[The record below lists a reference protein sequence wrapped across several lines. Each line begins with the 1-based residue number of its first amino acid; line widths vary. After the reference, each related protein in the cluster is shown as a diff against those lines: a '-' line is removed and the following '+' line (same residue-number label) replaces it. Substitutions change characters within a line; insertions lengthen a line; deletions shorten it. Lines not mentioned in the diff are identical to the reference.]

1 MNGVGE
7 AGHCDKRPIGCGRKP
22 CPEVQFPGNDVSNV
36 KTLTRHTKIH
46 NRKKNNLST
55 DCMKD
60 RPARR
65 NPATLLKQFQPKL
78 NQTVEERSEGLSL
91 IATFG
96 RIRAIGLP
104 INAVGFIVAVNF

>member
-7 AGHCDKRPIGCGRKP
+7 GGHCGKDPSAVAGSLALRSSFRG
-22 CPEVQFPGNDVSNV
+22 DVSNV

-65 NPATLLKQFQPKL
+65 NPATLLKQFQPKS
-78 NQTVEERSEGLSL
+78 NQTVEERLEGLSL

-96 RIRAIGLP
+96 RIRATGLP
-104 INAVGFIVAVNF
+104 IDAVGFIVAVNF